1 MPESPPGPYP
11 AAGGYPGGAAYTY
24 NTSYPAAGGYPG
36 AAHNTVSYPGG
47 AVHPSAYG
55 GYPAKPHMQP
65 QQQPQPHMMYP
76 GAYGGNVIVVES
88 PDASVESNYVDQCSE
103 MVRRGFIRKV
113 YGILFAQLMVT
124 LSVVLLFA
132 FEKSIARSVQRAP
145 GVLFG
150 SLVGSFATLIA
161 LSCFPSVA
169 RSYPGNMV
177 CLGLFTIFESILVG
191 SIASSYT
198 ADSVVKVSARSRA
211 CVRVATLARRRSM
224 AHHTPAPPPIP

>member
-1 MPESPPGPYP
+1 MSSYGNYPAGQYPAAGGYPSGATYNASYPVGPGPSGPYP
-11 AAGGYPGGAAYTY
+11 AAGGYPSGATY
-24 NTSYPAAGGYPG
+24 
-36 AAHNTVSYPGG
+36 SYPGG
-47 AVHPSAYG
+47 AVHPAAYG
-55 GYPAKPHMQP
+55 GYPAKPHMKP
-65 QQQPQPHMMYP
+65 QQQQQQMMHP
-76 GAYGGNVIVVES
+76 GSYGGNVIVVES
-88 PDASVESNYVDQCSE
+88 PDISASAVESNYVDQCSE

-145 GVLFG
+145 GVLFV

-161 LSCFPSVA
+161 LSCFPGVA

-191 SIASSYT
+191 SIASSYS
-198 ADSVVKVSARSRA
+198 ADSVVKVSACSCACSHVDAFWRA
-211 CVRVATLARRRSM
+211 E
-224 AHHTPAPPPIP
+224 